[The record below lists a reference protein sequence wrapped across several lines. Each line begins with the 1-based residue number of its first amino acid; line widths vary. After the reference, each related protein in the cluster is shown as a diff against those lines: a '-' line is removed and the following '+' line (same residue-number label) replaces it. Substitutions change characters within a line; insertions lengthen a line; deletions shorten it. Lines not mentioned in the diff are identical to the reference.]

1 MTNRTTVHKFALCLL
16 AALSALCTVLAL
28 VFFLPAYT
36 RAAYAA
42 ENGADHTEHGAD
54 WTVLTADGGT
64 LQSGNYY
71 LAGDVTLTTDI
82 TVADNAVVTLCLNGY
97 KLTGTGTSS
106 VIIVG
111 AGASFTLEDCSA
123 DASAL
128 AGTGV
133 ITGGIGSLLSGSTT
147 RCGGGVYISGNS
159 TFTMNGGTI
168 SGNTATDCG
177 GVLVNNGTFTMTGGT
192 ISGNTAR
199 TGGGVDMI
207 DGTFTM
213 NGGTISD
220 NTATND
226 GGGVYVDQDGT
237 FNMSDGTIS
246 GNTATNYDGGGVYM
260 DGTFTMTGGTISD
273 NTANRTGGG
282 VYVTG
287 SNSKFTLENG
297 IISGNTATNGGGVYF
312 DGGNTFEMSGGTIS
326 GNTATNG
333 GGIYFYGAITF
344 EMNGGTITGNTASS
358 NGGGVYVPYGMFT
371 LEVGTITD
379 NSATDGGG
387 VYIDRGMFTLESGT
401 VSGNTATN
409 GGGVYTSSLTTLT
422 LEDGTISGNFA
433 YAGGG
438 GVYMSGGKSTM
449 NGGTISGNSALVG
462 GGMYIYGGTFTMNG
476 GTILGDRTFI
486 GSGLHVNDSNGTFT
500 MNGGYLGE
508 EIENNGTVSISG
520 GYFAEEFDTAYL
532 AENCAAHDISAFGT
546 ALDSDYI
553 AGFPYAVYASGMAQ
567 ITASANNN
575 IVYDG
580 SPVAADTDFT
590 VTGAD
595 GVEFTYAYKTAGGE
609 LISGLPTNAGE
620 YTVSAYALNAEKQFL
635 SAELNITVAKATYD
649 MSNISFADDSVP
661 YNGEEQS
668 LAISGDL
675 PAGVTVTYDGNGNTN
690 VGEYTVKAKFAVSD
704 ANYNEIDDMTAKL
717 TITKADYDM
726 SGITFADDSV
736 PYNGEEQSL
745 AISGDLPAGVT
756 VTYEGNGK
764 VNAGEY
770 TVTASFTGDYAN
782 YNAIADKTATL
793 TIEKGVPSYTAP
805 TELTVS
811 VGQNVADITLP
822 DGWAW
827 TDGDVQFG
835 TAGEH
840 KAVAVYTA
848 ADTANYAPVMV
859 ELTISVSESEPTDPE
874 QPTDPD
880 QPTDPEQP
888 GGEITSEEPEGL
900 SGGAIAG
907 IVIGCILGVLLIE
920 YGVFALLYKKKLIS
934 GAFFEKIYPFVK

>member
-1 MTNRTTVHKFALCLL
+1 MTDTMKKLAVLLIGTLFVLCVAIVLAVSLPVSTAFAAEGEPEATVHDH
-16 AALSALCTVLAL
+16 
-28 VFFLPAYT
+28 
-36 RAAYAA
+36 
-42 ENGADHTEHGAD
+42 ADGTWTE
-54 WTVLTADGGT
+54 LTATGGT

-71 LAGDVTLTTDI
+71 LTSDVTLTTDI
-82 TVADNAVVTLCLNGY
+82 TIADNATVVLCLNGY

-106 VIIVG
+106 VITVG
-111 AGASFTLEDCSA
+111 GGADFTLEDCSA
-123 DASAL
+123 DVSAP

-133 ITGGIGSLLSGSTT
+133 ITGGIGSNHSGSLWGGGVLVEDGMFTMT
-147 RCGGGVYISGNS
+147 GGTISGNTATVGGGVFTNSNGVFTMNGGTITNNIATYSGGGGVYMHNGG

-168 SGNTATDCG
+168 SGNTAQSGG
-177 GVLVNNGTFTMTGGT
+177 GVYMDSGTFTMNDGT
-192 ISGNTAR
+192 ISGNTAQS
-199 TGGGVDMI
+199 GGGVYMI
-207 DGTFTM
+207 GNSSSFTM

-226 GGGVYVDQDGT
+226 GGGVYFTGDTFEMNDGT
-237 FNMSDGTIS
+237 ISDNTAQSGDGGGVYFDGDMYFDDENTFEMSGGTIS
-246 GNTATNYDGGGVYM
+246 GNTA
-260 DGTFTMTGGTISD
+260 I
-273 NTANRTGGG
+273 
-282 VYVTG
+282 
-287 SNSKFTLENG
+287 
-297 IISGNTATNGGGVYF
+297 NGGGVYF
-312 DGGNTFEMSGGTIS
+312 YFGNTFEMSGGTIS
-326 GNTATNG
+326 GNTA
-333 GGIYFYGAITF
+333 
-344 EMNGGTITGNTASS
+344 SS
-358 NGGGVYVPYGMFT
+358 
-371 LEVGTITD
+371 
-379 NSATDGGG
+379 
-387 VYIDRGMFTLESGT
+387 
-401 VSGNTATN
+401 N

-476 GTILGDRTFI
+476 GTISGDRTFI

-508 EIENNGTVSISG
+508 DIENNGTVSISG

-567 ITASANNN
+567 ITASANDN

-580 SPVAADTDFT
+580 SPVAAGTDFT

-595 GVEFTYAYKTAGGE
+595 GVEFTYVYKTAGGE
-609 LISGLPTNAGE
+609 FISGLPTNAGE
-620 YTVSAYALNAEKQFL
+620 YTVSGYGLNGEKQFF
-635 SAELNITVAKATYD
+635 SVEFDITVAKADYD
-649 MSNISFADDSVP
+649 MSGITFADDSVP

-690 VGEYTVKAKFAVSD
+690 VGEYTVTAKFAVSD

-745 AISGDLPAGVT
+745 IVSGTLPAGVT

-770 TVTASFTGDYAN
+770 TVTASFAGDYAN
-782 YNAIADKTATL
+782 YNAIADITATL

-811 VGQNVADITLP
+811 VGQNIADITLP

-827 TDGDVQFG
+827 TDGAVQFG

-880 QPTDPEQP
+880 QP

-934 GAFFEKIYPFVK
+934 GAFFGKIYPFIKD